1 MHSHSRGRIAPGNA
15 GSLSLLLLKG
25 AGKAGCPPHPW
36 PPCVKKHGE
45 GTAGEGGIIRPFLRQ
60 WFTAYFALW
69 GPGLFA
75 PTARVAH
82 NATDLASAS
91 GGQDHTTSPSALM
104 PIVFCINP
112 STAFWTQRP

>member
-1 MHSHSRGRIAPGNA
+1 MHSHSRGSPRGMQARCPSAFKSREGWVPAAPLA
-15 GSLSLLLLKG
+15 PVRE
-25 AGKAGCPPHPW
+25 KARGR
-36 PPCVKKHGE
+36 
-45 GTAGEGGIIRPFLRQ
+45 TAGEGGIIRPSLRQ

-69 GPGLFA
+69 GVGLFA

-112 STAFWTQRP
+112 STASWTQHP